1 MSRRKRKP
9 LIVIKTPHQQSAV
22 EIRLALNENKE
33 FQEMKKDFHFI
44 VVVGSSDQVE
54 FEEFGT
60 IYANNTNLKKVE
72 EILLE
77 RYKENLIEEE
87 SDDPNMPWNFRK

>member
-22 EIRLALNENKE
+22 EIRQELNKILE
-33 FQEMKKDFHFI
+33 FQEMRKDFHFI
-44 VVVGSSDQVE
+44 VAVGSSEQVE

-60 IYANNTNLKKVE
+60 VYANNTNLKKVE
-72 EILLE
+72 EVLLK
-77 RYKENLIEEE
+77 RYNE
-87 SDDPNMPWNFRK
+87 SKDGTK